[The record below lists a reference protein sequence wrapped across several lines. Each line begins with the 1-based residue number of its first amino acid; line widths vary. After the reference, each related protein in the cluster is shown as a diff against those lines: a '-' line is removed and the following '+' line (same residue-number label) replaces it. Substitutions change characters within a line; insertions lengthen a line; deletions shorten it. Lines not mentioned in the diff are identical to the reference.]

1 MGKLTVAK
9 LAEQV
14 SELQDALGVATE
26 QTTALSEI
34 VAAATTALA
43 KMEKHVASLEETNK
57 KQRETIT
64 ALETAN
70 KTREEEI
77 AGLKA
82 QFVGLDSRIGATDDA
97 ESDTNFTGFA
107 ELQRDLEAVR
117 TQLDDVVAP
126 FVVQESQTNAAFRQ
140 RIERIE
146 SKYSKY
152 L

>member
-14 SELQDALGVATE
+14 SELQDALGVANE
-26 QTTALSEI
+26 QTTALSND

-82 QFVGLDSRIGATDDA
+82 QLVGLDSRIAAPDNSDG
-97 ESDTNFTGFA
+97 DTNFSGFA
-107 ELQRDLEAVR
+107 ELQKDLEAVR
-117 TQLDDVVAP
+117 THLNDVVGP
-126 FVVQESQTNAAFRQ
+126 FVVQESRKLEQLQKRV
-140 RIERIE
+140 R
-146 SKYSKY
+146 
-152 L
+152 